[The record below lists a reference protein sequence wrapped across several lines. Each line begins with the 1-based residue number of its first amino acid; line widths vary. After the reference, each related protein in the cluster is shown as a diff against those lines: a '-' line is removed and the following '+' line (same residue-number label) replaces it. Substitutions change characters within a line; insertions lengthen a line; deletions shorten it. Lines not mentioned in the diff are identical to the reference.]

1 MGRGDPLVGL
11 LHRSV
16 RLGQPW
22 NRAQV
27 SDRFVVLEMLI
38 SVCVVLQI
46 FSKVCINWRKQNLP
60 FTAVNDK
67 KTGKR

>member
-27 SDRFVVLEMLI
+27 SERFVVLEMLI
-38 SVCVVLQI
+38 SVCVFLQI
-46 FSKVCINWRKQNLP
+46 FS
-60 FTAVNDK
+60 
-67 KTGKR
+67 